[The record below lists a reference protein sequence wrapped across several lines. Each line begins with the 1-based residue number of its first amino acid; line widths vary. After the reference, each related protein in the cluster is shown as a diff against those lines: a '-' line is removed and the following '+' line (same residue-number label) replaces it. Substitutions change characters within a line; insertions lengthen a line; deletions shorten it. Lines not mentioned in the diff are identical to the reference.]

1 DWLASSWASIRQQGA
16 LAVRDYFWSERM
28 ADIVPLLPARPSRWA
43 GSALQ
48 PGMTSGGL
56 VLLPVL
62 LLGAL
67 GLVRGLRHPVEHGL
81 WLALAAA
88 GFLPPLLAF
97 PSARRFLVLDVA
109 WGAFAAPGLLPLL
122 ESPLLAPATTRGR
135 WRWARALLPGARV
148 RAAAA

>member
-1 DWLASSWASIRQQGA
+1 YL
-16 LAVRDYFWSERM
+16 WSERM

-88 GFLPPLLAF
+88 RLPSPLLRS
-97 PSARRFLVLDVA
+97 PRARPLLVLHRAWVA
-109 WGAFAAPGLLPLL
+109 VAALRLLPLL
-122 ESPLLAPATTRGR
+122 ESPP
-135 WRWARALLPGARV
+135 
-148 RAAAA
+148 